1 MPPKCSDSSLPGAR
15 NPLTARTPR
24 RNTVTPKDPAG
35 EQPTATATSEDGVPI
50 AIWASGSGRPVLLV
64 HGTTSDHS
72 TFDELVPH
80 LENKRRVYRYDRRGR
95 GLSGDGPSGEP
106 YRLELEFA
114 DLAAVV
120 GHVVTAEGAPAV
132 DVISHSFGAYVA
144 MGAAAG
150 QSQIRSLV
158 AYSPGFGAEYPRGA
172 LDRIETAI
180 GESDPDTAL
189 RLVFRDVIGMPP
201 EDIQVLADS
210 EVWRVRVAA
219 AWSVVRECQA
229 DEAFPK
235 ASRALLATIS
245 LPVLVLSGERN
256 VPAKRELAAELAKMI
271 PGAELDSL
279 SGEGHAAHHT
289 APAALASRCLR
300 FFDETAGRTAY
311 SGLASS

>member
-1 MPPKCSDSSLPGAR
+1 VS
-15 NPLTARTPR
+15 
-24 RNTVTPKDPAG
+24 PKDPAG

-50 AIWASGSGRPVLLV
+50 AIWASGAGRPVLLV

-80 LENKRRVYRYDRRGR
+80 LENRRRVYRYDRRGR
-95 GLSGDGPSGEP
+95 GLSGDGPPGEP
-106 YRLELEFA
+106 YRLELESA

-120 GHVVTAEGAPAV
+120 GHVVTAEGAPV

-150 QSQIRSLV
+150 QSQVRSLV
-158 AYSPGFGAEYPRGA
+158 AYSPGFGAEYPPGA
-172 LDRIETAI
+172 LDRIGTAI

-210 EVWRVRVAA
+210 EVWQVRVAA

-235 ASRALLATIS
+235 VSRTLLARIS

-256 VPAKRELAAELAKMI
+256 VPAKRELAAELARMI

-300 FFDETAGRTAY
+300 FFDETAGRTTY
-311 SGLASS
+311 SGMASS

>member
-1 MPPKCSDSSLPGAR
+1 
-15 NPLTARTPR
+15 
-24 RNTVTPKDPAG
+24 VTPKDPAG
-35 EQPTATATSEDGVPI
+35 EQPTARATSEDGVPI
-50 AIWASGSGRPVLLV
+50 AIWASGAGRPVLLV

-80 LENKRRVYRYDRRGR
+80 LENVRRVYRYDRRGR

-120 GHVVTAEGAPAV
+120 GHVVTAEGAPV

-144 MGAAAG
+144 MGAAPG
-150 QSQIRSLV
+150 QSHVRSLV
-158 AYSPGFGAEYPRGA
+158 AYSPGFGAEYPPGA

-235 ASRALLATIS
+235 VSRALLARITQ
-245 LPVLVLSGERN
+245 PVLVLSGERN
-256 VPAKRELAAELAKMI
+256 VPAKRELAAELAKMV

-279 SGEGHAAHHT
+279 TGEGHAAHHT

-300 FFDETAGRTAY
+300 FFDETAGRAAY

>member
-1 MPPKCSDSSLPGAR
+1 
-15 NPLTARTPR
+15 
-24 RNTVTPKDPAG
+24 V
-35 EQPTATATSEDGVPI
+35 SEDGVPI
-50 AIWASGSGRPVLLV
+50 AIWASGAGRPVLLV

-80 LENKRRVYRYDRRGR
+80 LESKRRVYRYDRRGR
-95 GLSGDGPSGEP
+95 GLSGDGPAEEP

-120 GHVVTAEGAPAV
+120 SHVVTAEGVPV

-150 QSQIRSLV
+150 PSQVRSVV
-158 AYSPGFGAEYPRGA
+158 AYSPGFGAEYPPGA

-210 EVWRVRVAA
+210 EVWQVRVAA

-235 ASRALLATIS
+235 VSRALLARIS
-245 LPVLVLSGERN
+245 QPVLVLSGDRN
-256 VPAKRELAAELAKMI
+256 VPAKRELAAELAAMI

-279 SGEGHAAHHT
+279 TGEGHAAHHT

-300 FFDETAGRTAY
+300 FFDETAGRTTY
-311 SGLASS
+311 SGVSSP